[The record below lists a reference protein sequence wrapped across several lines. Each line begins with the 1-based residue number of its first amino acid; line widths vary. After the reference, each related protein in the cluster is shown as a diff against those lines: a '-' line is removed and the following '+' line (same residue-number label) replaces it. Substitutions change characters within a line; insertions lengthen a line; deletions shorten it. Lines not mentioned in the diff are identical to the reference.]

1 MQNHRASQMVGS
13 LSLLIARNATHV
25 AFRCLIQF
33 FPLANSLL
41 KFRNASRVM
50 FRSSDIADVAF

>member
-1 MQNHRASQMVGS
+1 MVDS
-13 LSLLIARNATHV
+13 LYLLIARIATHV
-25 AFRCLIQF
+25 AFQCLIQN

-41 KFRNASRVM
+41 KFRNASRVV